1 VSWAR
6 LDDACTDHLKLRRA
20 GTAGL
25 ALWTASIVW
34 CSRHLTDG
42 FIPADMLHDIWRPV
56 GESFDAHAAC
66 ARLVAAGL
74 WDDVDGGWQVH
85 DYLDYNPSREEVM
98 RAREQAADR
107 QRRRRTKATP
117 EAVTLSV
124 TRDVQRDSR
133 DTYSVSHATPSRPV
147 PSRSDPSPTEK
158 GVARARVASAV
169 PDQPPTRDALT
180 PARLWTM
187 LDDAWHTCTGDRLPG
202 LFTPTQRM
210 DLERL
215 IERHGAEAVAED
227 LRAFAGYHEGRSPL
241 PSQPW
246 RRYLDEAGTWT
257 TKGTRMA
264 ALTREREREARPVT
278 GILDADETEREMQR
292 KMRGGR

>member
-1 VSWAR
+1 MTWAR
-6 LDDACTDHLKLRRA
+6 LDDACADHLKLRRA
-20 GTAGL
+20 GTGGF

-56 GESFDAHAAC
+56 GESFDAEAAC

-74 WDDVDGGWQVH
+74 WDEVEGGWQVH
-85 DYLDYNPSREEVM
+85 DYLDYNPRREDAI

-107 QRRRRTKATP
+107 QRRRRSK
-117 EAVTLSV
+117 AVTEHVTPVV
-124 TRDVQRDSR
+124 TRDVPRDSHG
-133 DTYSVSHATPSRPV
+133 TYTVSHATPSRPV
-147 PSRSDPSPTEK
+147 PSRPDPSPTEK
-158 GVARARVASAV
+158 GVARARVASDV
-169 PDQPPTRDALT
+169 PTAPPAHEALT
-180 PARLWTM
+180 PARLWTL
-187 LDDAWHTCTGDRLPG
+187 LDACWHGRTGNRLPG
-202 LFTPTQRM
+202 LYTPTQRG

-215 IERHGAEAVAED
+215 IERHGAESVAED
-227 LRAFAGYHEGRSPL
+227 IRAFAEYHAGRSPL

-257 TKGTRMA
+257 TKSERMA
-264 ALTREREREARPVT
+264 ALSREREREARPVT
-278 GILDADETEREMQR
+278 GILDADETEREMAR